1 MAINTMSVLEL
12 WKKRNFERIDQEAK
26 NKLIDVLTTDNYTH
40 DLIVYMNKLRDEGF
54 KVEMPGNIYVRI
66 SDENREKKELI
77 LKQAENEKKQINRT
91 IEEINALLKV
101 CNGDSEKEME
111 ILCSYRIVEYPFG
124 RMVVGGS
131 ICGR

>member
-40 DLIVYMNKLRDEGF
+40 DLIIYMNKLRDEGF